1 MRVLYF
7 VCPLYFSLSLSEGNT
22 FSLLPHQGS
31 ETLRNNKKKQIT
43 VYFRFVTIALC
54 QNSYLCIYIL
64 HGPVRNAFDAGSIYY
79 KGKWEE
85 AGPWKSRLFRALLNG
100 MESIDECHLVA
111 KKVAQGHRI
120 HGCIGGFMYR
130 SPQVVSGPIAPLL

>member
-1 MRVLYF
+1 MVKLHEHNILACFVKNLLQISSLY
-7 VCPLYFSLSLSEGNT
+7 LSLSLSEGNT

-31 ETLRNNKKKQIT
+31 ETLRNNKKNQIR

-85 AGPWKSRLFRALLNG
+85 AGP
-100 MESIDECHLVA
+100 
-111 KKVAQGHRI
+111 
-120 HGCIGGFMYR
+120 
-130 SPQVVSGPIAPLL
+130 